1 MSGPAHTHAPSPARH
16 GRVGRPHPG
25 SATSMRSLA
34 YRAVKPSYR
43 LTKRARMARMAW
55 HGGHPLVVFSVPK
68 SASSTV
74 ADALRR
80 TVKGRPVFQ
89 IHLLPP
95 ERVAASEQKYRV
107 TDPDARVLSTSR
119 PSPVPLAWPPHGCR
133 PLGCRDLVRDPIAQL
148 VSQFFQESQAL
159 GPGRDPVA
167 VARSVEAFVDKRLPA
182 TLGWF
187 DLELEPHVGI
197 DVYAHSFDPTVGHT
211 IIEVAR
217 ARVLVL
223 RTEDVSRSSGALG
236 AFLGISEIPLGHEN
250 SARGKRYAR
259 SPRGDGRDSPEPTDA
274 RPRVLVEDRA
284 TFLPAR
290 GRSRR
295 SAAPGYE
302 SPSRPPVRGP
312 SVPANDRIE
321 EAHQALT
328 GAADD
333 VRSRVGSFRPAR
345 PDVANRCSSVIRVEV
360 PLLWKTV

>member
-1 MSGPAHTHAPSPARH
+1 MSKPA
-16 GRVGRPHPG
+16 PG
-25 SATSMRSLA
+25 IGNVMRSLA

-55 HGGHPLVVFSVPK
+55 RGGHPLVVFSVPK

-89 IHLLPP
+89 IHLLTP

-107 TDPDARVLSTSR
+107 TDPDARMLHIWQSQYLWRHLPTAAAPWDVVT
-119 PSPVPLAWPPHGCR
+119 
-133 PLGCRDLVRDPIAQL
+133 LVRDPIAQL

-236 AFLGISEIPLGHEN
+236 AFLGMSEIPLGREN
-250 SARGKRYAR
+250 SAEGKRYAQLYTAVMDEIAL
-259 SPRGDGRDSPEPTDA
+259 SPRTLDLAYSSKIVRHFYRPEEIEAFRRSWLRVAEPTA
-274 RPRVLVEDRA
+274 GAGPDRA
-284 TFLPAR
+284 C
-290 GRSRR
+290 
-295 SAAPGYE
+295 E
-302 SPSRPPVRGP
+302 
-312 SVPANDRIE
+312 
-321 EAHQALT
+321 
-328 GAADD
+328 
-333 VRSRVGSFRPAR
+333 
-345 PDVANRCSSVIRVEV
+345 
-360 PLLWKTV
+360 